1 MTGKQR
7 VLVALLSG
15 AMACSYS
22 LHAVGEGLAV
32 AGPQGELKQVTIG
45 PTSPSDTL
53 WRLAKAHQP
62 EGATVYQT
70 MLALYQANPQAF
82 SSQNLNALEK
92 GMILTLP
99 DESVILAIDPVEAK
113 GRASADDKRWG
124 SAPVAP
130 KAKAK
135 ASPTPTVT
143 PLPAP
148 QAAAAPAVNK
158 ELARLNDELNLQ
170 KQQSAEQIGRLRQEL
185 GQSIDEMAAML
196 EQNELLKARLDELNQ
211 QVLTLQSALDDQQT
225 VNRQLEQQLVSPMT
239 STNSAEVV
247 EPVQDIEESGI
258 WQQLWAKPWLVGIAA
273 VVPTLF
279 LLALVWLYIRRRAPE
294 PDGSIAQVSDPVQPA
309 TAAAQPESSVAA
321 SVPTDTQEAAAIQ
334 LEPSATEAE
343 EPVQSLEELLQEH
356 QAMES
361 GDAQPQ
367 EPDFND
373 ELLANMAINELEPDV
388 DTVMS
393 ELGVALDDSAD
404 MVELMNE
411 ADDNGMAMAEDD
423 IEALLK
429 DHSPVD
435 SAPQPKAEEPA
446 PSVSAAEP
454 EPMDR
459 GLDLSLDN
467 APEVSLDPPGDE
479 EFIDIDKL
487 LDESHSEEAPVEPY
501 NGLDLDI
508 GDPDLTSL
516 IGEQS
521 GVDVDDEVSG
531 YSAKLDLARA
541 YIEIDDKDSAK
552 ALLREVI
559 EKGASAQQGEAQELL
574 DRL

>member
-1 MTGKQR
+1 
-7 VLVALLSG
+7 
-15 AMACSYS
+15 MACSYS
-22 LHAVGEGLAV
+22 LHAVGEGVAV

-92 GMILTLP
+92 GMILTVP
-99 DESVILAIDPVEAK
+99 DDSVILAIDPAEAK
-113 GRASADDKRWG
+113 ARASSDDKRW
-124 SAPVAP
+124 SALPVAAKANVAP
-130 KAKAK
+130 KPVGAQA
-135 ASPTPTVT
+135 PTPKQATT
-143 PLPAP
+143 PG
-148 QAAAAPAVNK
+148 VDK

-185 GQSIDEMAAML
+185 GHSIDEMAAML

-211 QVLTLQSALDDQQT
+211 QVLTLQSALDDQQA
-225 VNRQLEQQLVSPMT
+225 VNRELEQQLVSPMA
-239 STNSAEVV
+239 SANSAEVV
-247 EPVQDIEESGI
+247 EPAQDIEESGI

-279 LLALVWLYIRRRAPE
+279 LLVLVWLYIRRRSPE
-294 PDGSIAQVSDPVQPA
+294 PDGSIAQVSDPIQP
-309 TAAAQPESSVAA
+309 
-321 SVPTDTQEAAAIQ
+321 SVPEPAVVVSAPASADSQDTAAIQ

-361 GDAQPQ
+361 GDAQAS

-404 MVELMNE
+404 MVELMNDG
-411 ADDNGMAMAEDD
+411 DDGSMAMAEDD

-435 SAPQPKAEEPA
+435 SESQPEADEPA
-446 PSVSAAEP
+446 LQAPLESEP
-454 EPMDR
+454 VDSR
-459 GLDLSLDN
+459 LDLSVDN
-467 APEVSLDPPGDE
+467 EPSLEMGKTGDE

-487 LDESHSEEAPVEPY
+487 LDESHSDEAQVEPY

-516 IGEQS
+516 IGEPS

-559 EKGASAQQGEAQELL
+559 DKGAGAQQGEAQELL